1 MSEKT
6 RRAQLDNEDRGG
18 LQQVFVFLLRAFELG
33 TV

>member
-6 RRAQLDNEDRGG
+6 RRAQLDNEDGEG

-33 TV
+33 MV